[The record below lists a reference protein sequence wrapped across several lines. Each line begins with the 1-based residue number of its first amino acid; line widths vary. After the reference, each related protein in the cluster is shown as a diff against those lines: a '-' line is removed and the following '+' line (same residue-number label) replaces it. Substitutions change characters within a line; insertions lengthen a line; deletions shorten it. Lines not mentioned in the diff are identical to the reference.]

1 MDEIRERW
9 NKLGDEMQEKE
20 NSVTEIFSR
29 DRSALLLARLN
40 RKMKLGLIWNIVLML
55 LPVVAGVYHRQS
67 TEMLWLLGGF
77 FLMMLVNL
85 LYSGNHY
92 LTVRR
97 SAFMQENSCRMLE
110 RYLKAVKGTFR
121 FERVWSLFTIPLSLI
136 MAILYTQLLRYD
148 SFAEIRP
155 ESPVLI
161 VTALLMVTAVP
172 AAILW
177 TGWSQ
182 RKAYGEEIRELR
194 EMIAMLSAPD

>member
-110 RYLKAVKGTFR
+110 RYLKAVKG
-121 FERVWSLFTIPLSLI
+121 
-136 MAILYTQLLRYD
+136 
-148 SFAEIRP
+148 
-155 ESPVLI
+155 
-161 VTALLMVTAVP
+161 
-172 AAILW
+172 
-177 TGWSQ
+177 
-182 RKAYGEEIRELR
+182 
-194 EMIAMLSAPD
+194 

>member
-1 MDEIRERW
+1 
-9 NKLGDEMQEKE
+9 
-20 NSVTEIFSR
+20 
-29 DRSALLLARLN
+29 
-40 RKMKLGLIWNIVLML
+40 MKLGLIWNIVLML

-110 RYLKAVKGTFR
+110 RYLKAVKGTLR

-148 SFAEIRP
+148 SSLR
-155 ESPVLI
+155 SGRRPVLI

-182 RKAYGEEIRELR
+182 RKHTGRR
-194 EMIAMLSAPD
+194 SGS